1 MHHSLRT
8 IVPTVAL
15 LSLIATA
22 PAQAQ
27 GTGTKIGAKLDE
39 VGRDIKGGLK
49 SAGGEIKE
57 QFASVKTSVENMG
70 VESRVYSRIHWDK
83 ALADATIELT
93 TIQDGVITLDG
104 SVATAQ
110 AKSHAANLAQE
121 TLGVTKVID
130 RLAVRPAA
138 TTTTA
143 PKRISTT
150 NP

>member
-1 MHHSLRT
+1 MRHSLRT
-8 IVPTVAL
+8 IVPAIAL
-15 LSLIATA
+15 LTLIATA
-22 PAQAQ
+22 SAQAQ
-27 GTGTKIGAKLDE
+27 GTGKKIGAKLDE

-49 SAGGEIKE
+49 TAGSEIKE
-57 QFASVKTSVENMG
+57 QFASVKTTVENMG

-93 TIQDGVITLDG
+93 ASQDGVITLDG

-110 AKSHAANLAQE
+110 AKSQAAKLAQE
-121 TLGVTKVID
+121 TLGVTKVVD

-143 PKRISTT
+143 PTRSSTA

>member
-8 IVPTVAL
+8 LVPAIAL
-15 LSLIATA
+15 LTLIATTS
-22 PAQAQ
+22 AQAQ
-27 GTGTKIGAKLDE
+27 GTGKKIGAKLDE
-39 VGRDIKGGLK
+39 VGRDLKGGLK
-49 SAGGEIKE
+49 SAGNEMKE

-93 TIQDGVITLDG
+93 TSQDGVITLDG

-110 AKSHAANLAQE
+110 VKSHAAKLAQE
-121 TLGVTKVID
+121 TLGVTKVVD

-138 TTTTA
+138 TTTPART
-143 PKRISTT
+143 STT